1 MIASLNIS
9 VVFHG
14 THKSDYADGEKS
26 NTEDNGRPHLWQY
39 IRSCSYTLY
48 LLSGLQ
54 EGEVLRTITH
64 ATSLVVMYV
73 CRGPV
78 RRAEAHGHFQAD
90 QQVGPFSS

>member
-39 IRSCSYTLY
+39 IRSYSYTL
-48 LLSGLQ
+48 
-54 EGEVLRTITH
+54 
-64 ATSLVVMYV
+64 
-73 CRGPV
+73 
-78 RRAEAHGHFQAD
+78 
-90 QQVGPFSS
+90 